1 MNKILDQNS
10 HESRVGSADIA
21 ASLRK
26 EVLTGA
32 YQYREKLP
40 AERRLAETYGVAR
53 GTIRE
58 ALARLEDDK
67 IIEVRAGSG
76 AYVIHSGSE
85 INLSPIEDAN
95 PLELIDARFA
105 LEPHMCR
112 LAVLHGRRGDF
123 DMLDQLCD
131 NMERSSGD
139 AAGFSNLDTEFHL
152 MLANTTT
159 NKLLIWII
167 SQVASVRDQEEWRRM
182 RQLTLDEH
190 IIRHYNLQ
198 HRQIVNALRSR
209 EPELAATHMKE
220 HLETARLSLTRA
232 AET

>member
-1 MNKILDQNS
+1 MKELSDQNS
-10 HESRVGSADIA
+10 PNSRPGAANIA
-21 ASLRK
+21 ANLRK
-26 EVLTGA
+26 EILNGTL
-32 YQYREKLP
+32 QYREKLP
-40 AERRLAETYGVAR
+40 AERKLAESYGVAR

-58 ALARLEDDK
+58 ALARLEDDH

-95 PLELIDARFA
+95 PLELIDARFG

-131 NMERSSGD
+131 SMETKVNET
-139 AAGFSNLDTEFHL
+139 AEFAKLDTDFHL

-167 SQVASVRDQEEWRRM
+167 TQIASVRGQEEWRRM
-182 RQLTLDEH
+182 RQLTLDAD
-190 IIRHYNLQ
+190 IIRLYNVQ
-198 HRQIVNALRSR
+198 HRQIVKALRSR
-209 EPELAATHMKE
+209 EPELAASFMKE